1 MEKIRLKLLDSGNFL
16 MEEAYKALRTNLQF
30 CGKDIKTVA
39 ITSCDENEGKTTI
52 VLNLSKELSQLG
64 KKVLVV
70 DADMRKSVVVGRN
83 TSAANVTGLSEF
95 LSGMEKVENSI
106 YATQYD
112 NFQIMFAG
120 KYPPNPVE
128 LLSDPYFS
136 QFLQMARDTYDYV
149 IIDTPPLGR
158 VIDAAVIASICD
170 GTILVMDEGR
180 TRIREAQEVVGQLKK
195 SGGKILG
202 VVKNKTR
209 RTGKAYARKGNRYG
223 YGYGYGYGN
232 KRST

>member
-1 MEKIRLKLLDSGNFL
+1 MDKIKLKLLDSRNFL
-16 MEEAYKALRTNLQF
+16 LEEAYKVLRTNLQF
-30 CGKDIKTVA
+30 CGQDIKTVA

-52 VLNLSKELSQLG
+52 ALNLAKELSQLG

-95 LSGMEKVENSI
+95 LTGMEKLENSI
-106 YATQYD
+106 YSTQYE
-112 NFQIMFAG
+112 NLQIMFAG

-128 LLSDPYFS
+128 LLSDKYFA
-136 QFLQMARDTYDYV
+136 QFIQMARETYDYV
-149 IIDTPPLGR
+149 LIDTPPLGR

-180 TRIREAQEVVGQLKK
+180 TRIREAQDVVRQLKK

-202 VVKNKTR
+202 VVKNKTKKK
-209 RTGKAYARKGNRYG
+209 GKNYYYKKG
-223 YGYGYGYGN
+223 YGYGYGYGS
-232 KRST
+232 KGAR